1 MIDFKNAFVTQSE
14 PDISALKAEIEIL
27 KSKLT
32 EPASHPEESLVVGAT
47 HQWKAGT
54 HASDRFKSKKPKRH
68 QGHNPH
74 FNSEFHLDSEESHI
88 DQLSQ
93 QVMSKID
100 MLERAHAAKPHV
112 DHALPSKVMSKIAAL
127 ETKMAAQPLGRAAPD
142 LSDQVMSKIMHLE
155 SQIKEASALETS
167 KSMEIEKGIKIQAQ
181 SQLDAV
187 KRECLSSIAR
197 LEKRHGLPTASLQA
211 LREEERR
218 LGSMQHLHSQL
229 MQKASA

>member
-1 MIDFKNAFVTQSE
+1 
-14 PDISALKAEIEIL
+14 
-27 KSKLT
+27 
-32 EPASHPEESLVVGAT
+32 
-47 HQWKAGT
+47 
-54 HASDRFKSKKPKRH
+54 
-68 QGHNPH
+68 
-74 FNSEFHLDSEESHI
+74 
-88 DQLSQ
+88 
-93 QVMSKID
+93 
-100 MLERAHAAKPHV
+100 
-112 DHALPSKVMSKIAAL
+112 MSKIAAL
-127 ETKMAAQPLGRAAPD
+127 ETKMAAQPPMPLGRAAPD

-167 KSMEIEKGIKIQAQ
+167 KSMEIEQGIKIQAQ

-218 LGSMQHLHSQL
+218 LGSMQKLHSQL